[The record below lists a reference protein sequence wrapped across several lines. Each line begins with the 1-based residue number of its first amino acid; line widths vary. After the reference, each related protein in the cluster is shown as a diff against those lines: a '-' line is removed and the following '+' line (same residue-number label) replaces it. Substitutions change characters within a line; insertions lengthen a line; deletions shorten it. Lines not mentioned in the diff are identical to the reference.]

1 MASTSDL
8 LKQADGNLEESMG
21 VRSTDLRP
29 TLTPVSDP
37 KDVGRR
43 PLRNVG
49 RVDVNQV
56 VPDPD
61 QPRIEFTEE
70 ALDRLAESIR
80 DKGQMAPIR
89 VRWSADLSKWV
100 IIAGERRWR
109 ATRRAGL
116 ETVDCVFVEGELTR
130 GELLSQQLIE
140 NLLREDLRPVEE
152 AKAFR
157 ELIALNDWTGKQL
170 SDALRIPPSKVS
182 RSLALLEL
190 PGDLQQQ
197 VELGEIPARSA
208 YEIAKLGDDEK
219 RRRLVE
225 AVQDGRLTV
234 EDTRK
239 AVRSRKGT
247 AAQQQRGTREKY
259 NSPGGVIVTVSAGR
273 GVSDTEIEAA
283 LVFALGA
290 VRRRLGAERES
301 DSPVAP

>member
-8 LKQADGNLEESMG
+8 LKQAVGNLEESMG
-21 VRSTDLRP
+21 VRSVDLRP

-37 KDVGRR
+37 KDIGRR

-61 QPRIEFTEE
+61 QPRIAFTEE

-80 DKGQMAPIR
+80 DKGQMSPIR

-116 ETVDCVFVEGELTR
+116 ETIDCVFVEGELSR

-157 ELIALNDWTGKQL
+157 ELLALNDWTGRQL
-170 SDALRIPPSKVS
+170 ADALRIPPSKVT
-182 RSLALLEL
+182 RSLALLDL
-190 PGDLQQQ
+190 PADLQHQ
-197 VELGEIPARSA
+197 VELGALPARSA
-208 YEIAKLGDDEK
+208 YEIAKLGDDDK
-219 RRRLVE
+219 RRRLAE
-225 AVQDGRLTV
+225 AVRDGGLTV

-239 AVRSRKGT
+239 AVRTRQGKAT
-247 AAQQQRGTREKY
+247 PKERGTREKY
-259 NSPGGVIVTVSAGR
+259 AGPGGVVVTVTSGR
-273 GVSDTEIEAA
+273 TVSDAEIEAA
-283 LVFALGA
+283 LVHALAA
-290 VRRRLGAERES
+290 VRKRLGVPTES
-301 DSPVAP
+301 GSPVAA